1 MKKIFK
7 IVLTALIA
15 VICIDACKKETTPV
29 TPVDPVVPEIRTMV
43 GTDWLL
49 DIVIEVIDSVG
60 TDRTFGKPDAL
71 DVHFMSVGLTFDTD
85 STLTMKA
92 YMYNTDLNAVNFTSP
107 EAEETAV
114 YGYEHP
120 DIFIYE
126 IPGDDTDDDPETK
139 SGDTLEETPPATE
152 GSEVFLHLRF
162 RENDENFLDFVNWK
176 ELLGSM
182 FKPEI
187 MENLTSVLAKTD
199 FRFRKIT
206 VEE

>member
-1 MKKIFK
+1 MKKVFK

-15 VICIDACKKETTPV
+15 VICIGACKKETAPV
-29 TPVDPVVPEIRTMV
+29 TSVDPVVPEVRTMV

-60 TDRTFGKPDAL
+60 TDRTFEKPDTI

-92 YMYNTDLNAVNFTSP
+92 YMYDTDLNAVNFASP
-107 EAEETAV
+107 EAEETVV
-114 YGYEHP
+114 YRYEHP

-126 IPGDDTDDDPETK
+126 IPEDDTDDDTEMK
-139 SGDTLEETPPATE
+139 SDDTLEETPPATE
-152 GSEVFLHLRF
+152 DPEVFLHLRF
-162 RENDENFLDFVNWK
+162 RENGENFLDFVNWK
-176 ELLGSM
+176 ELFESM

-199 FRFRKIT
+199 FSFRKIT